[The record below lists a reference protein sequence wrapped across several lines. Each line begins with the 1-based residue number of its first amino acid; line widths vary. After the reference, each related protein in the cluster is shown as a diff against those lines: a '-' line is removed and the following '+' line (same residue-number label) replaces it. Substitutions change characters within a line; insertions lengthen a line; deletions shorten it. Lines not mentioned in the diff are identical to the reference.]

1 MVCNVSLEI
10 GGFSKFADYF
20 FDGLIAD
27 WVVQSKIQKA
37 SSACS
42 SAISRVTSAVSECR
56 RRLAETE
63 RDIKEVAK
71 GRQEFIEQA

>member
-1 MVCNVSLEI
+1 MVSLEI

-27 WVVQSKIQKA
+27 WVVQSKIQQA

-42 SAISRVTSAVSECR
+42 STISRVTSAVSECR
-56 RRLAETE
+56 RRLTETE
-63 RDIKEVAK
+63 QDIEKVSE